1 MYFRSMALAALAGTA
16 SSTILWD
23 GRFNNYT
30 SSAEIADWS
39 FSNEVGDYQYY
50 IHGDSNITSYVN
62 LDSTYKNPADS
73 GSTQGVKITL
83 DSTSY
88 WEGQTMRRT
97 ELIPQTSA
105 AIGSGKVWYHFSMMR
120 SDVNPPS
127 TFREHQIAFF
137 ESHFTEMKS
146 GISTTGASSDSNL
159 RWEVS
164 STSQWNTTWD
174 AGVWH
179 NVAYEIDFDANTVA
193 FYHSTGANDLTLAV
207 AAVSCTA
214 SSNGADWHLGVLEQP
229 VTGQTDGTED
239 IYFSGVYIES
249 GSLTTSVAGPGGVV
263 ASGSAAASVASSTTA
278 QAASSSA
285 AAAVA
290 STSSTAVVVSSS
302 SISVAP
308 VSSSTSLISIEAD
321 SVTIP
326 TTSGGVQVP
335 TTSSSVVTTSSVAST
350 SSVVTSSA
358 VASTSSVAA
367 SSSTSKKP
375 CSSVTPTSAAAATS
389 TKKPCSSVTPTSS
402 ATSTKKPCSS
412 VTPSASAVSAA
423 QAVSSDVAAQAVTS
437 TATVTG
443 AVAVSTVWV
452 TDLFTVTACPASVTN
467 CPVGSMTSSVRM
479 STTHVAVTST
489 SAAAVAVVQASS
501 SSSSSKKPCSSV
513 TPTSAA
519 AVSTTKKPCS
529 SVYPSTMS
537 TVTTKKSCSSVMP
550 SASAVAAVVNSSS
563 KTSYNST
570 SSGSGTIAK
579 YYQCGGTGWTGSGSC
594 VSGTTC
600 TVMNSYYSQ
609 CV

>member
-39 FSNEVGDYQYY
+39 WSNEVGEYQYY

-83 DSTSY
+83 DSTAY

-127 TFREHQIAFF
+127 TYREHQIAFF

-146 GISTTGASSDSNL
+146 GVSTTGASSDSNL

-193 FYHSTGANDLTLAV
+193 FYHSTGADDLTLAV

-263 ASGSAAASVASSTTA
+263 ASGSAVASVASSTTA

-290 STSSTAVVVSSS
+290 STSSSAVVVSSS

-335 TTSSSVVTTSSVAST
+335 TTSSTVVTSSSVAS
-350 SSVVTSSA
+350 
-358 VASTSSVAA
+358 

-412 VTPSASAVSAA
+412 VTPSASAASVA

-437 TATVTG
+437 TATTTG

-452 TDLFTVTACPASVTN
+452 TDLFTVTACPSTVTN
-467 CPVGSMTSSVRM
+467 CPVGSLTSSVRM

-489 SAAAVAVVQASS
+489 SAAAVAAVQA

-519 AVSTTKKPCS
+519 SATTTKKPCS

-537 TVTTKKSCSSVMP
+537 TVTTKKSCSSVLP
-550 SASAVAAVVNSSS
+550 SASAVAAVVDSSV

-579 YYQCGGTGWTGSGSC
+579 YYKCGGTGWTGSGSC

-600 TVMNSYYSQ
+600 TVMNAFYSQ